1 MPEGGFMQIIV
12 CIDDTDHI
20 TTKGS
25 KGTGDLAQHI
35 ARTVKEMGWGT
46 SSRITR
52 HQLLLHEDIPYT
64 SHNSSM
70 CFEADVDPR
79 YLQDLIMFCS
89 LYLERESE
97 PEADPGLCIAVVEN
111 LADVRPLIDFGYRA
125 KREVLTKEDAYRLAG
140 GLDIHLSEHGGTG
153 QGVIGALAGAGLRLG
168 GNDGAFKSRHKVGQ
182 PGEMLTAARLRD
194 LAKVDAVQDPEGRL
208 LEDHEPVLLGQMVKS
223 ILSGGRAVIPVQKEA
238 SIEGSSVWKTCS
250 REHIHLGQR
259 AAR

>member
-1 MPEGGFMQIIV
+1 MRIIV
-12 CIDDTDHI
+12 SIDDTDDI

-25 KGTGDLAQHI
+25 KGTGDLAQHL

-70 CFEADVDPR
+70 CFEAEIEPR
-79 YLQDLIMFCS
+79 YLQDLIRFSS
-89 LYLERESE
+89 LYLASESE
-97 PEADPGLCIAVVEN
+97 PKADPGLCIAVVEQ
-111 LADVRPLIDFGYRA
+111 LADVKPLIDFGYRA
-125 KREVLTKEDAYRLAG
+125 KREVLTKDDAYRLAA
-140 GLDIHLSEHGGTG
+140 GLGIHLTEHGGTG

-182 PGEMLTAARLRD
+182 PGEVLTAARLRD
-194 LAKVDAVQDPEGRL
+194 LAKVDAVQDPDGRL
-208 LEDHEPVLLGQMVKS
+208 LEDHEPVMLGQMVKS
-223 ILSGGRAVIPVQKEA
+223 ILSGGRAVIPVQRDEGKD
-238 SIEGSSVWKTCS
+238 GSSVWKTCS